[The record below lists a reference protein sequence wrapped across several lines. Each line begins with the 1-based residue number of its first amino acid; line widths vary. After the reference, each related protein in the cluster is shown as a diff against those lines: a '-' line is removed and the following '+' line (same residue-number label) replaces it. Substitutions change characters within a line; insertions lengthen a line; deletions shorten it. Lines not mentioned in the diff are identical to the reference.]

1 MRVLVTGVSG
11 FAGSFIA
18 RHLARAG
25 YDVVGNYRRRTAFLA
40 AAEGQQNIEFRVGDL
55 AAVGGLDG
63 PFDAIIHVAASSPAP
78 GIGASQI
85 VQDNVR
91 STLALLDAAPAWSC
105 KAFVLFSSI
114 SLYGEVKTAVLDE
127 NSPIINPDIYGTTK
141 HIAEC
146 LVSERDSGLSG
157 LALRLPGIIGS
168 GAHRN
173 WLSQVAMTLLR
184 EQPVKAFNLDAEFN
198 NAVHVADLAI
208 MIEANLRRT
217 WRGFEKVTLGA
228 GSRITIR
235 NVIER
240 LAVALEMPAKI
251 EVVPPRK
258 SPFILSSER
267 AIDRWHYS
275 PMTIEDMLD
284 RYGHEVRGALQA

>member
-198 NAVHVADLAI
+198 NAVH
-208 MIEANLRRT
+208 
-217 WRGFEKVTLGA
+217 GFEKVTLGA